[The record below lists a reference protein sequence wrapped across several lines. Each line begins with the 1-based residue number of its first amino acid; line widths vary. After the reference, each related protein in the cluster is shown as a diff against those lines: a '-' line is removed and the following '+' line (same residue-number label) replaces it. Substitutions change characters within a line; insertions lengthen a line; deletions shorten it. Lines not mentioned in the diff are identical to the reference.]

1 MYQVY
6 LLLGANLGQPLE
18 QMSVAFK
25 EVEKQIGR
33 IINHSSLYKTAAW
46 GVESGPD
53 YLNQVLLVE
62 TILEPVELLKIINK
76 IETKLGRTRNLKWE
90 SRIIDIDILYYDD
103 IVMDTEQLIIP
114 HPYLHFRK
122 FTLVPL
128 VEIAPDLIH
137 PIFNKTQQDL
147 LKDLKD
153 ELEVKKIYI

>member
-1 MYQVY
+1 M
-6 LLLGANLGQPLE
+6 
-18 QMSVAFK
+18 
-25 EVEKQIGR
+25 
-33 IINHSSLYKTAAW
+33 

-53 YLNQVLLVE
+53 YLNQVLFVE